1 MLTVQARIIDSS
13 IVLPLAF
20 ESHQAIN
27 CVSHVILYELISEA
41 LTSNAEIIVLSSVA
55 YKWAS
60 LSEADADDFL
70 NISHGLDEADY
81 GTGLRAY
88 AYSKLLLLV
97 WAREQAEKEG
107 KHKFSIIHPGI
118 CSTGL
123 FRYSIP
129 SFVII
134 LCRCLGVV
142 KSVRGG
148 SRAILDV
155 LQNKKKER

>member
-1 MLTVQARIIDSS
+1 MPIPNYYFLYG
-13 IVLPLAF
+13 L
-20 ESHQAIN
+20 
-27 CVSHVILYELISEA
+27 VSRPKKKNWVFQTIGFVI
-41 LTSNAEIIVLSSVA
+41 
-55 YKWAS
+55 KS
-60 LSEADADDFL
+60 LNENFR
-70 NISHGLDEADY
+70 NPI
-81 GTGLRAY
+81 
-88 AYSKLLLLV
+88 K
-97 WAREQAEKEG
+97 G